1 MKSNIQRGAIFEN
14 DEPVVEQVK
23 NALQQ
28 IGEKPS
34 RFFKMFRVLR
44 IQICFA
50 LALLIAFI
58 LLPIRLIYG

>member
-1 MKSNIQRGAIFEN
+1 MKNNLQWGAVFEN

-34 RFFKMFRVLR
+34 KFFKMFRLLR

-50 LALLIAFI
+50 LALLISLI

>member
-1 MKSNIQRGAIFEN
+1 MKSNIQRWSIFEN

-34 RFFKMFRVLR
+34 RFFKMFRLVR

-50 LALLIAFI
+50 LWLLIAFI

>member
-34 RFFKMFRVLR
+34 RFFKMFRVLW
-44 IQICFA
+44 IQICIA
-50 LALLIAFI
+50 LALLNASI

>member
-1 MKSNIQRGAIFEN
+1 MKSNLQRGAIFEN

-34 RFFKMFRVLR
+34 RFFKMFRVLW
-44 IQICFA
+44 IQICIA

>member
-1 MKSNIQRGAIFEN
+1 MKSNLQWGAVFEN

-34 RFFKMFRVLR
+34 KFFKMFRLLR
-44 IQICFA
+44 FQICFA
-50 LALLIAFI
+50 LALLISFI

>member
-1 MKSNIQRGAIFEN
+1 MKSNLQWGAVFEN

-34 RFFKMFRVLR
+34 KFFKMFRLLW

-50 LALLIAFI
+50 LALLISFI

>member
-1 MKSNIQRGAIFEN
+1 MKSNLQRGAIFEN

-44 IQICFA
+44 IQICIA
-50 LALLIAFI
+50 VALLIACV

>member
-1 MKSNIQRGAIFEN
+1 MKSNLQWGAVFEN

-34 RFFKMFRVLR
+34 KFFKMFRLLR

-50 LALLIAFI
+50 LALLISLI

>member
-1 MKSNIQRGAIFEN
+1 MKSNLQWGAIFEN

-44 IQICFA
+44 IQICIA

>member
-34 RFFKMFRVLR
+34 RFFKMFRVLW
-44 IQICFA
+44 IQICIA